1 MLRYNS
7 QKGRGLFKIATLRKW
22 LVVVSSPELIE
33 DVRKAPDDALSLLA
47 YAEDVYILPRIFD
60 SYSHRYFQLFQS
72 KHTMDMLDPSNHYH
86 TDVVRMKLT
95 RNIADIF
102 KDVHDELVM
111 SLEASI
117 PVHGDGV
124 W

>member
-1 MLRYNS
+1 M
-7 QKGRGLFKIATLRKW
+7 
-22 LVVVSSPELIE
+22 VVVSSPELIE
-33 DVRKAPDDALSLLA
+33 DVRKAPDDTLSLSA
-47 YAEDVYILPRIFD
+47 YAGEVSMHPRTLD
-60 SYSHRYFQLFQS
+60 SYSHRFFQFLQS
-72 KHTMDMLDPSNHYH
+72 KHTLDVLEPGNHYH
-86 TDVVRMKLT
+86 TDVIRTKLA

-117 PVHGDGV
+117 PVRGDGV